1 MVSDRQIRRL
11 KMLMS
16 TGFTL
21 GQSALKTHIDEKTAR
36 KYTGTEKLPSEMMS
50 PHTWRTR
57 TDPFADVWAEME
69 QYLELNPGLEGRS
82 LFEFLQRQYPGRFP
96 DGQVRTFQRRLRVW
110 RALAGEPKE
119 VFFAQ
124 LHLPGELSASDF
136 TWMNDMGICIAGIP
150 FDHLLYHFVLTFSNW
165 ETGSVC
171 FSECFESLSMG
182 FQNAACELGGITK
195 THLTDRMAAAVLAS
209 GDAEEFTQSYRGL
222 MRHYGVEPRATQGN
236 SPNENGDVE
245 QRHHRFKRAVEQ
257 ALLLRGSRDFPD
269 RADYAG
275 FLTKMFRQLNAGRQ
289 ERFAQEQAVLRPLP
303 AQRLEACSVVPK
315 VAVTGGST
323 ISVKKNVYSLD
334 SRLIGETVKVKVY
347 ADTLEVWFAQRCV
360 ETMPRLR
367 GEGKHAINYRHIID
381 WLVRK
386 PGAFEHYRYRED
398 LFPSVR
404 FRWAFDYLK
413 AHHTIQ
419 SASTEYLK
427 ILQLAAKESQSM
439 VEEALECVSEMYTGV
454 SFSWIKEIVDNWKAH
469 ATPTLEVVVI
479 PVPLCAYDELLQ
491 EEAV

>member
-1 MVSDRQIRRL
+1 
-11 KMLMS
+11 
-16 TGFTL
+16 
-21 GQSALKTHIDEKTAR
+21 
-36 KYTGTEKLPSEMMS
+36 
-50 PHTWRTR
+50 
-57 TDPFADVWAEME
+57 
-69 QYLELNPGLEGRS
+69 
-82 LFEFLQRQYPGRFP
+82 
-96 DGQVRTFQRRLRVW
+96 
-110 RALAGEPKE
+110 
-119 VFFAQ
+119 
-124 LHLPGELSASDF
+124 
-136 TWMNDMGICIAGIP
+136 
-150 FDHLLYHFVLTFSNW
+150 
-165 ETGSVC
+165 
-171 FSECFESLSMG
+171 MG
-182 FQNAACELGGITK
+182 FQNAAGELGGITK

-209 GDAEEFTQSYRGL
+209 GDAEEFTQSYQGL

-245 QRHHRFKRAVEQ
+245 QRHHRLKRAVEQ
-257 ALLLRGSRDFPD
+257 ALLLRGSRDFPH
-269 RADYAG
+269 RADYDG
-275 FLTKMFRQLNAGRQ
+275 FLTKMFQQLNAGRQ

-303 AQRLEACSVVPK
+303 AQRLEAFSVVPK
-315 VAVTGGST
+315 VTVTGGST

-398 LFPSVR
+398 LFPGVR
-404 FRWAFDYLK
+404 FRWAYDYLK

-419 SASTEYLK
+419 IASAEYLK
-427 ILQLAAKESQSM
+427 ILQLAAMESQSM
-439 VEEALECVSEMYTGV
+439 VEEALEGAYEMCTGV

-469 ATPTLEVVVI
+469 ATPTLEVLVT